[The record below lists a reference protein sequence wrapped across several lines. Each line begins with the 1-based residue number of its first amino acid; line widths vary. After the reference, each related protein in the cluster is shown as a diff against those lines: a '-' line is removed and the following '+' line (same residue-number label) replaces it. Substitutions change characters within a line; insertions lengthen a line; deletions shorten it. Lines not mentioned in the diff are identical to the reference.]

1 MAERVDGAAAGAG
14 GTAAGEAAARNGGT
28 GGTPASGAA
37 GVEIVRR
44 PHVENFIRWSADK
57 PNVLV
62 LTADLTNSCEV
73 GKWRDTYP
81 ERYFSMGMAEQN
93 MMGFAAGLA
102 REGFEPWLHTF
113 AVFLY
118 RRPLDQL
125 LMSVAY
131 PALPVRLIGFLPGVT
146 TPGGVTHQAIDD
158 LAVMRAVPNMTVLST
173 GDATE
178 VESVLDV
185 IHAQPGPVYVRM
197 LRGEMPRLF
206 PQDEPFELGRC
217 RDLTPGNGPQTE
229 VLVLTEGICTE
240 EALRAL
246 PIVRERGVAVRHLHI
261 STLKPFDDPVVLEA
275 LAGEHR
281 VVITME
287 NHLRVG
293 GLGSAVA
300 EVLAEQ
306 GAGVPLIRLGLDD
319 AYAHGAS
326 QKYLLAEYGLDANA
340 LVRAVERG
348 LGRDLGIDESDLA
361 EVRVVDVHSSAKA
374 EAL

>member
-1 MAERVDGAAAGAG
+1 
-14 GTAAGEAAARNGGT
+14 
-28 GGTPASGAA
+28 
-37 GVEIVRR
+37 
-44 PHVENFIRWSADK
+44 
-57 PNVLV
+57 
-62 LTADLTNSCEV
+62 
-73 GKWRDTYP
+73 
-81 ERYFSMGMAEQN
+81 
-93 MMGFAAGLA
+93 
-102 REGFEPWLHTF
+102 
-113 AVFLY
+113 
-118 RRPLDQL
+118 
-125 LMSVAY
+125 
-131 PALPVRLIGFLPGVT
+131 
-146 TPGGVTHQAIDD
+146 
-158 LAVMRAVPNMTVLST
+158 
-173 GDATE
+173 
-178 VESVLDV
+178 
-185 IHAQPGPVYVRM
+185 
-197 LRGEMPRLF
+197 
-206 PQDEPFELGRC
+206 
-217 RDLTPGNGPQTE
+217 QTE

-319 AYAHGAS
+319 TYAHGAS

>member
-1 MAERVDGAAAGAG
+1 M
-14 GTAAGEAAARNGGT
+14 T
-28 GGTPASGAA
+28 
-37 GVEIVRR
+37 EIVRR
-44 PHVENFIRWSADK
+44 PHLENFIRWSADK
-57 PNVLV
+57 PEVLV

-73 GKWRDTYP
+73 GPWRDAYP
-81 ERYFSMGMAEQN
+81 DRYFSMGMAEQN
-93 MMGFAAGLA
+93 MLGFAAGLA

-146 TPGGVTHQAIDD
+146 TPGGVTHQAIEDV
-158 LAVMRAVPNMTVLST
+158 AVMRAVPNMTVLST
-173 GDATE
+173 ADATE
-178 VESVLDV
+178 VETVLDV
-185 IHAQPGPVYVRM
+185 VHAAPGPVYVRM

-206 PQDEPFELGRC
+206 PRDEPFVLGKA
-217 RDLTPGNGPQTE
+217 RDLSPDGGPAD

-246 PIVRERGVAVRHLHI
+246 PVVRERGVRVRHLHV
-261 STLKPFDDPVVLEA
+261 STLKPFDDPVVIEA
-275 LAGEHR
+275 LGGPHQR
-281 VVITME
+281 VITME

-300 EVLAEQ
+300 EVLADR
-306 GAGVPLIRLGLDD
+306 GVGVPLTRLGLDD
-319 AYAHGAS
+319 TYAHGAS
-326 QKYLLAEYGLDANA
+326 QRYLLAEYGMDAAA
-340 LVRAVERG
+340 LVRAVEEAV
-348 LGRDLGIDESDLA
+348 GRDLHIADGDLVD
-361 EVRVVDVHSSAKA
+361 VRVTDVHSTAKA